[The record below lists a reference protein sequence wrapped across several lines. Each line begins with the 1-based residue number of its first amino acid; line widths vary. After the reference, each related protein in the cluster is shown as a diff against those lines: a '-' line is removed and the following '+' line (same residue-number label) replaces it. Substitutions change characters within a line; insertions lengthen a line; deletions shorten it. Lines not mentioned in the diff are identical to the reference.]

1 VRKTTPKNKIA
12 RREGIDMGFKTPGS
26 KAHASLLKRMN
37 VKPGQHGSKRQR
49 RKQSEVGKQLRE
61 KQKLRFLFGVTET
74 QLKNYFKKAV
84 QKKGN
89 TSVLLSQNLEKR
101 LDNIVFRLGLAPTRG
116 SARQLV
122 NHRHFKV
129 NGGIVSSPS
138 FIVKTG
144 DMIEIAK
151 DKTKKIP
158 YIEAFISNK
167 DFILPKWLKR
177 KANKGELVSEPT
189 DEEISKQI
197 DLRSVVEFYSR

>member
-84 QKKGN
+84 QKRGN

>member
-1 VRKTTPKNKIA
+1 MRKTTPKNKIA

-84 QKKGN
+84 QKRGN

>member
-1 VRKTTPKNKIA
+1 MRKTSPKNKIA

-26 KAHASLLKRMN
+26 KAHASLLKRIN
-37 VKPGQHGSKRQR
+37 IKPGQHGSKRQR

-61 KQKLRFLFGVTET
+61 KQKLRFLFGMSET

-89 TSVLLSQNLEKR
+89 TSVLLSQFLEKR
-101 LDNIVFRLGLAPTRG
+101 LDNIVFRLGLTPTRG

-129 NGGIVSSPS
+129 NGKVVSTPS
-138 FIVKTG
+138 YLLEVG
-144 DMIEIAK
+144 DVVEIAK

-158 YIEAFISNK
+158 YIEAFIGNK
-167 DFILPKWLKR
+167 DIIMPKWLKR
-177 KANKGELVSEPT
+177 KANKGELTSDPT
-189 DEEISKQI
+189 EEEISKQI

>member
-1 VRKTTPKNKIA
+1 
-12 RREGIDMGFKTPGS
+12 MGFKTPGS

>member
-1 VRKTTPKNKIA
+1 MRKTTPKNKIA

>member
-1 VRKTTPKNKIA
+1 MRKTTPKNKIA

-144 DMIEIAK
+144 DMIEIDK

>member
-1 VRKTTPKNKIA
+1 MRKTTPKNKIA

-177 KANKGELVSEPT
+177 KANKGELVAEPT